1 MKKNIS
7 VFFVLLM
14 IAVVSLSLMS
24 GSCNNNNPVTPP
36 VTTVDSNIVIKKSL
50 LVDET
55 FGDTSHSGIDFYDT
69 TVVTSA
75 DFLKDAKFIDSVGE
89 GMRYNIRSG
98 DLGKLNLKVPGF
110 ITKFWP
116 MFDSIKYQQFD
127 TLSKIFYY
135 STIDTTDFVL
145 QSTYY
150 YPYTLTVKPVYGFY
164 LSGRKSGGF
173 NGGRIVYG
181 MFMIDSLYKT
191 NDNVAH
197 ARLYIKLNKNGQDQF
212 NPTHSK

>member
-1 MKKNIS
+1 MTA
-7 VFFVLLM
+7 L
-14 IAVVSLSLMS
+14 VSFSLMS
-24 GSCNNNNPVTPP
+24 GSCNNDNPVVPP
-36 VTTVDSNIVIKKSL
+36 VTKVDSNIVIKKSM

-55 FGDTSHSGIDFYDT
+55 FGPTSLSGIDFYDT
-69 TVVTSA
+69 TVVTSD

-89 GMRYNIRSG
+89 GTRYNIRSG
-98 DLGKLNLKVPGF
+98 DLGVLKTLAQGF
-110 ITKFWP
+110 TTKFWP
-116 MFDSIKYQQFD
+116 MFDDLTYQQFD

-145 QSTYY
+145 TSTYY
-150 YPYTLTVKPVYGFY
+150 HPYNATVKPVYGIY

-173 NGGRIVYG
+173 NGGKIVYG

-191 NDNVAH
+191 NDNIEH

-212 NPTHSK
+212 NPNHSK